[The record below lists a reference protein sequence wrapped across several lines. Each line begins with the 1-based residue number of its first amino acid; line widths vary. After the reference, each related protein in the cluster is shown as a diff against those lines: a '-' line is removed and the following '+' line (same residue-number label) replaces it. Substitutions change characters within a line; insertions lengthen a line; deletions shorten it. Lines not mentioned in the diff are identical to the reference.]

1 MKNNL
6 IAKIDKMAFYGR
18 DGFELLL
25 KFMEHTVM
33 IRSGWRWIQ
42 IRNEQNRNA
51 ERYRMVFGK
60 TRLDGIRVVGKWSID

>member
-33 IRSGWRWIQ
+33 IRSGWR
-42 IRNEQNRNA
+42 
-51 ERYRMVFGK
+51 
-60 TRLDGIRVVGKWSID
+60 